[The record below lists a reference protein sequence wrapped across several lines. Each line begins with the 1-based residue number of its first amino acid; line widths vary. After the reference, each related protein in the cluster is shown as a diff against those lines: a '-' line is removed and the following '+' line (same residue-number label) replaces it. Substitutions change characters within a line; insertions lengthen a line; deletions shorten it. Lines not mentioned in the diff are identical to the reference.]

1 GIPQHVIQRGNNRE
15 PCFFSEQDYFR
26 YLDDLKGN
34 QDRHHLKEENR
45 LPASICFC
53 WNKIKTAFD

>member
-1 GIPQHVIQRGNNRE
+1 MARK
-15 PCFFSEQDYFR
+15 CFYSFHYNPDNWRVSTVR
-26 YLDDLKGN
+26 NIGRKSN